1 MSRPRL
7 LIAEDHDDIRELLA
21 EMLRP
26 EYEIVA
32 LVGDGKAAVEAA
44 TQLEPDLALLDIS
57 MPVMSGI
64 TAARRMKQQRRSA
77 KIVFISNHTD
87 VAYVEAA
94 FGLGAQGYVF
104 KTRMGSDLALAI
116 REVLAGGV
124 YRSPRLVEDGPT
136 GPH

>member
-26 EYEIVA
+26 DYEIVA
-32 LVGDGKAAVEAA
+32 LVSDGRAAVDAA
-44 TQLEPDLALLDIS
+44 IELEPDLALLDIS
-57 MPVMSGI
+57 MPRMNGI
-64 TAARRMKQQRRSA
+64 TAARHMKQQPRAA

-94 FGLGAQGYVF
+94 FGLGAHGYVF
-104 KTRMGSDLALAI
+104 KSFMGSELHVAL
-116 REVLAGGV
+116 REVLAGGIF
-124 YRSPRLVEDGPT
+124 RSPKLAADAPSRSR
-136 GPH
+136 